1 MDHYTP
7 AFRDLI
13 ADLNHKAASGA
24 GDDELK
30 HAFRDGCLK
39 LGHIER
45 VRNLYRIQDK
55 LTRSASFFLPNRNQL
70 QYLQS
75 RQGRDIILKI
85 RQVGFTTLS
94 CVRGYDYAVWE
105 PNMRTGIMAHKNEV
119 VSTIFGDIVKFIHE
133 WFVKDWGH
141 LYKPTPNSDSA
152 TALCF
157 SDDGMGRDL
166 NTSMRVL
173 FDFRGKTV
181 HFLHVS
187 EASRVEAERFTG
199 SLQGVPINGEV
210 VLESTPNGRG
220 GEFFRLW
227 QLWKSKGGQAPYKG
241 HFVPWFEH
249 YPESLSKVTLGTKKP
264 RHKKLSDFDFTD
276 LDPAI
281 TPYEQALVDDFK
293 LTAEHLRWRRWCI
306 DTNCGGSEERFD
318 EEYPADDI
326 SCFLAGDNQVFS
338 QSVLKKHDATC
349 RPPEVTG
356 FLVQGDTANTAK
368 VVEDKAGWYHQWV
381 EPKKLRQYSIG
392 ADPAS
397 GAAADASAA
406 YVIDNVTLEIVA
418 ALHGKIPPDTFA
430 EQLKCL
436 GLLYNSAFIC
446 VESNNHGHTVITL
459 LKQPPPGLCYRYMY
473 KRRSLDRVKTVNDGN
488 LWGFQTTV
496 VTKLPL
502 TERLRIATSN
512 ADPLTRLKI
521 YDAGLVNEMST
532 FIQGVANAGAYV
544 TRRAAEGAH
553 DDRVIAIALAL
564 EMRDQRNISSKN
576 DPKVIPETFNTFT
589 DILGS
594 KGNW

>member
-1 MDHYTP
+1 MNHYTP
-7 AFRDLI
+7 AFRALI
-13 ADLNHKAASGA
+13 ADLEQKKNSGA
-24 GDDELK
+24 GEQELNLS
-30 HAFRDGCLK
+30 FRDGCLA

-45 VRNLYRIQDK
+45 IRNLYRIQDK
-55 LTRSASFFLPNRNQL
+55 LSRSASFFIPNKNQL
-70 QYLQS
+70 RYLQT

-94 CVRGYDYAVWE
+94 CVRALDLALWE
-105 PNMRTGIMAHKNEV
+105 PNLRTGIMAHKNEV
-119 VSTIFGDIVKFIHE
+119 VSTIFGDIVKFTYE

-141 LYKPTPNSDSA
+141 FYNPTSTSDSA
-152 TALCF
+152 TALSF
-157 SDDGMGRDL
+157 SDDGLGRQLDS
-166 NTSMRVL
+166 SMRVL

-187 EASRVEAERFTG
+187 EASRVDRDRFTG

-227 QLWKSKGGQAPYKG
+227 QLWREKGSQAPYKG
-241 HFVPWFEH
+241 HFVPWYDH
-249 YPESLSKVTLGTKKP
+249 YPESLEKVTLASGKRKPKKV
-264 RHKKLSDFDFTD
+264 SDFKFED
-276 LDPAI
+276 LDPEI
-281 TPYEQALVDDFK
+281 TQFEKSIVEDYS
-293 LTAEHLRWRRWCI
+293 LTPDHIRWRRWCI
-306 DTNCGGSEERFD
+306 DTNCAGSEERFD
-318 EEYPADDI
+318 EEYPADDV
-326 SCFLAGDNQVFS
+326 SCFLAGDNQVFPP
-338 QSVLKKHDATC
+338 SVLKKHDATC
-349 RPPEVTG
+349 KLPERTG
-356 FLVQGDTANTAK
+356 FLVQDAANTAK
-368 VVEDKAGWYHQWV
+368 VVDDKAGWYYEWV
-381 EPKKLRQYSIG
+381 PPKPLRQYSIG

-397 GAAADASAA
+397 GAAADASCA
-406 YVIDNVTLEIVA
+406 YVIDNATLETVA
-418 ALHGKIPPDTFA
+418 CLHGKIPPDTFA

-473 KRRSLDRVKTVNDGN
+473 KRRGLDRVKTANDGS

-496 VTKLPL
+496 VSKLPL
-502 TERLRIATSN
+502 TERLRIAASN
-512 ADPLTRLKI
+512 ADPATRIKI

-532 FIQGVANAGAYV
+532 FIQGMANQGAYV

-553 DDRVIAIALAL
+553 DDRVMAIALAL

-576 DPKVIPETFNTFT
+576 DVKVIPETFDTFA

>member
-1 MDHYTP
+1 MNHYSP
-7 AFRDLI
+7 AFRELI
-13 ADLNHKAASGA
+13 ADLQKMAASGA
-24 GDDELK
+24 GDEEISI
-30 HAFRDGCLK
+30 AFRDGCLA
-39 LGHIER
+39 LGHLER

-55 LTRSASFFLPNRNQL
+55 LSRKASFFIPNKNQL
-70 QYLQS
+70 KYLQT
-75 RQGRDIILKI
+75 RKGRDIILKI

-94 CVRGYDYAVWE
+94 CIRALDMALWE

-119 VSTIFGDIVKFIHE
+119 VGTIFVDIVKFSYD

-141 LYKPTPNSDSA
+141 HYNPTPNSDSA
-152 TALCF
+152 TSLGF
-157 SDDGMGRDL
+157 SDDGLGRKLDS
-166 NTSMRVL
+166 SMRVL
-173 FDFRGKTV
+173 FDFRSKTL

-187 EASRVEAERFTG
+187 EASRVDAERLTG

-227 QLWKSKGGQAPYKG
+227 QLWRSKGSQAPYKG
-241 HFVPWFEH
+241 HFVPWYSH
-249 YPESLSKVTLGTKKP
+249 YPEELSSVSQGTKKG
-264 RHKKLSDFDFTD
+264 RHKKVWYLKWEDFD
-276 LDPAI
+276 PEI
-281 TPYEQALVDDFK
+281 TQFEKTIIEDYS
-293 LTAEHLRWRRWCI
+293 LTPEHIRWRRWCI
-306 DTNCGGSEERFD
+306 DTNCGGSEEKFD
-318 EEYPADDI
+318 EEYPADDV
-326 SCFLAGDNQVFS
+326 SCFLAGDNQVFAP
-338 QSVLKKHDATC
+338 SVLKKHDATC
-349 RPPEVTG
+349 KPPAVTG
-356 FLVQGDTANTAK
+356 FLVASETIGATK
-368 VVEDKAGWYHQWV
+368 VVPDPAGWFYQWV
-381 EPKKLRQYSIG
+381 EPKPQRQYSIG

-406 YVIDNVTLEIVA
+406 YVIDNATLEIVA

-473 KRRSLDRVKTVNDGN
+473 KRRGLDRVKDNNGN
-488 LWGFQTTV
+488 LWGFQTTTV
-496 VTKLPL
+496 SKLPL
-502 TERLRIATSN
+502 TERLRIQVSN
-512 ADPLTRLKI
+512 ANPEERLKI

-553 DDRVIAIALAL
+553 DDRVMAIALAL
-564 EMRDQRNISSKN
+564 EMRAQRNISNKR
-576 DPKVIPETFNTFT
+576 DVRTIPDEHSPFT
-589 DILGS
+589 EFLGN